1 MESESEYIDNRRDS
15 GSIGIGA
22 MIVFIALI
30 LVAAVASTIIIK
42 TAEELQQNA
51 ENTSSDTRE
60 QISGKISLM
69 DIYVSSAGDELAAN
83 GNDHVVTLDVYM
95 RVASGSIGVQD
106 GDVSY
111 FISCRL
117 STDLDL
123 DGTIDTGDENS
134 GTETAVDQVAVES
147 AVLAFSTIDGVDLA
161 TGADMSAGVS
171 YKATVT
177 LDSSNTDDTG
187 TSEDEIDSLDIV
199 TGDADGVGAPGCRAM
214 AIAGSTLEL
223 RLVVDGGGETL
234 AELSIDSVT
243 LGSSVM

>member
-1 MESESEYIDNRRDS
+1 MESEYQETRREE

-60 QISGKISLM
+60 QISGKISIM
-69 DIYVSSAGDELAAN
+69 DVFVSQAGDELVAN
-83 GNDHVVTLDVYM
+83 GADHVVSMDIFM

-117 STDLDL
+117 TTGTNTGAEADIDQVVTESATFAFATL
-123 DGTIDTGDENS
+123 DGT
-134 GTETAVDQVAVES
+134 
-147 AVLAFSTIDGVDLA
+147 DLA
-161 TGADMSAGVS
+161 DGADLEAGVS
-171 YKATVT
+171 YKASIT
-177 LDSSNTDDTG
+177 LGASNTDDTA
-187 TSEDEIDSLDIV
+187 TSADEIDAADIAA
-199 TGDADGVGAPGCRAM
+199 GLSPGCQAM
-214 AIAGSTLEL
+214 SIAGSTLNL
-223 RLVVDGGGETL
+223 RIVVDGGGETL
-234 AELSIDSVT
+234 TELQIDSVT
-243 LGSSVM
+243 LGTSIM

>member
-1 MESESEYIDNRRDS
+1 MESEYLETHREE

-60 QISGKISLM
+60 QISGKISIM
-69 DIYVSSAGDELAAN
+69 DVFVSQSGDELVAN
-83 GNDHVVTLDVYM
+83 GADHLVEMDIFM

-117 STDLDL
+117 TTGTNTGAESAIDQVVTESAVFAFETL
-123 DGTIDTGDENS
+123 DGT
-134 GTETAVDQVAVES
+134 
-147 AVLAFSTIDGVDLA
+147 DLA
-161 TGADMSAGVS
+161 DGADLEAGVS
-171 YKATVT
+171 YKATV
-177 LDSSNTDDTG
+177 LLRSSNRDDAG
-187 TSEDEIDSLDIV
+187 TSNDEIDSADIA
-199 TGDADGVGAPGCRAM
+199 TGLNPGCQAM
-214 AIAGSTLEL
+214 AVAGSTLNL
-223 RLVVDGGGETL
+223 RIVVDGGGETL
-234 AELSIDSVT
+234 TELQIDSVT
-243 LGSSVM
+243 LGTSIM

>member
-1 MESESEYIDNRRDS
+1 MDSQFQDDRREG

-60 QISGKISLM
+60 QISGKMSIM
-69 DIYVSSAGDELAAN
+69 DIFIASTGDELAGN
-83 GNDHVVTLDVYM
+83 GDTHVKTMDIFL

-106 GDVSY
+106 GDVDY

-117 STDLDL
+117 TT
-123 DGTIDTGDENS
+123 GTNTG
-134 GTETAVDQVAVES
+134 GETAVDQVIIESDTLDMVHLDGS
-147 AVLAFSTIDGVDLA
+147 AVATGDDLEAGKSYKSTITLSD
-161 TGADMSAGVS
+161 ADPIE
-171 YKATVT
+171 
-177 LDSSNTDDTG
+177 TG
-187 TSEDEIDSLDIV
+187 TSANEIDSLDIA
-199 TGDADGVGAPGCRAM
+199 TAATLPGCDAT
-214 AIAGSTLEL
+214 ATAGTTMSL

-234 AELSIDSVT
+234 SELNVDSIT
-243 LGSSVM
+243 LGSSLM

>member
-1 MESESEYIDNRRDS
+1 MESEFIDHRRDE

-60 QISGKISLM
+60 QISGKMSVM
-69 DIYVSSAGDELAAN
+69 DVFVASSGDELGAN
-83 GNDHVVTLDVYM
+83 GATHIATMDLFL

-106 GDVSY
+106 GDIEY

-117 STDLDL
+117 ATDRNG
-123 DGTIDTGDENS
+123 DGTIDNDAGDGISEDVGDD
-134 GTETAVDQVAVES
+134 GTVDQVAQESGTLDVVELDGT
-147 AVLAFSTIDGVDLA
+147 AVA
-161 TGADMSAGVS
+161 TGADLDAGKS
-171 YKATVT
+171 YKATIT
-177 LDSSNTDDTG
+177 LVSSNPDDAG
-187 TSEDEIDSLDIV
+187 NSADEIDAEDLDE
-199 TGDADGVGAPGCRAM
+199 TALPGCAAT
-214 AIAGSTLEL
+214 AIAGSSLDM

-234 AELSIDSVT
+234 TELQIDSVT
-243 LGSSVM
+243 LGTSVM